1 MLTSVPNLRLE
12 DECFGALVPKFGCLS
27 EMCMKGMA
35 GTEDPEKLDYAS
47 SGCGLDKIA
56 DRMCDPLCMTP
67 MTAMDGGDCLVV
79 VSERARECACV
90 CARICAAVNAATVSS
105 RMRAENWRGE
115 LTEQCV
121 CAHA

>member
-1 MLTSVPNLRLE
+1 MPNLRLE

-79 VSERARECACV
+79 ATAMKRKFM
-90 CARICAAVNAATVSS
+90 AADLNSDGMVDSTELKETKLL
-105 RMRAENWRGE
+105 ENKKI
-115 LTEQCV
+115 
-121 CAHA
+121 